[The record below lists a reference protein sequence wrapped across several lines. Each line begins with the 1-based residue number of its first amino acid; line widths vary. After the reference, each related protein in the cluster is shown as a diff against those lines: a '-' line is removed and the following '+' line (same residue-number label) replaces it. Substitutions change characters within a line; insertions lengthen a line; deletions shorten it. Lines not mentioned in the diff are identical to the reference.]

1 MKRGLLIA
9 TMVVAATALT
19 GCHGKKDKVVNEEQ
33 NTSTNALPNVKVEAA
48 VAEDVA
54 YTVSFTAN
62 LQAYKQTFI
71 VPSLAAR
78 IDKINVEVGDHVRQ
92 GQVLVELDKT
102 QYNTYAL
109 QLSNAET
116 NLARMRPVYESGGI
130 SKQQI
135 DELETNVKV
144 LSETV
149 RNLADNLTLRAPFD
163 GVVTGRFNEVGD
175 LFSMSPNAA
184 GGIGILQ
191 VMQMNPLKA
200 YVYVSE
206 QYFPQVYMGM
216 PVKVSADIYPD
227 RSFEGKVSRISP
239 SINSSTR
246 TFEVEV
252 TVPNPDTVL
261 RPGMFTR
268 STFNMG
274 EIASVTVL
282 DMAVQRQVGTNDKFI
297 YVVKDGVVDKR
308 FVETGRQVGN
318 RIEILSG
325 VSAGENVVV
334 AGASKLM
341 DGMEVSIVE

>member
-9 TMVVAATALT
+9 AMLLGAMTVT
-19 GCHGKKDKVVNEEQ
+19 CCQGKKDKAVKAEEKQ
-33 NTSTNALPNVKVEAA
+33 YSATQVKVEEA
-48 VAEDVA
+48 VTAEVA
-54 YTVSFTAN
+54 RTVSFTAN

-78 IDKINVEVGDHVRQ
+78 IDKIKVEVGDNVKQ

-135 DELETNVKV
+135 DELETNVNV
-144 LSETV
+144 LRETV

-163 GVVTGRFNEVGD
+163 GVVTGRFNEEGD
-175 LFSMSPNAA
+175 LFSMSPNSA
-184 GGIGILQ
+184 GGVGILQ

-216 PVKVSADIYPD
+216 PVKVVSDIYPD
-227 RSFEGKVSRISP
+227 KSFEGKVTRISP

-252 TVPNPDTVL
+252 TVPNPETVL

-268 STFNMG
+268 SVFNMG
-274 EIASVTVL
+274 EVESVTVM
-282 DMAVQRQVGTNDKFI
+282 DMAVQRQVGTNDKFV
-297 YVVKDGVVDKR
+297 YVIKNGIVEKR
-308 FVETGRQVGN
+308 FVETGRQVDD
-318 RIEILSG
+318 RIEIISG
-325 VSAGENVVV
+325 VAAGENVVV

-341 DGMEVSIVE
+341 DGMQVEVIE